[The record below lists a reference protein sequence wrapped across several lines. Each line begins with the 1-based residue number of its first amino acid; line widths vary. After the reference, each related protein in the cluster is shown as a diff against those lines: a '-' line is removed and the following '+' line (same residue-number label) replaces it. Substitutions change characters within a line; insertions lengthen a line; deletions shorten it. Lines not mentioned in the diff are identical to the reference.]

1 MFWLPSNFF
10 HFWSGQILAILNHTL
25 RSWKIDNF
33 GTRIWYN
40 SWWRHH
46 FWKIKLKKNLKTS
59 IKKSWKSKISEE
71 DMYFVRLTDIQIDWF
86 RNADMPSKADIQ
98 IETILVS
105 ISFHD
110 FRREVI
116 VPGTCA
122 HSNGNGTNEILES
135 EQNFWGRNKNFWD
148 RFWSNVVHR
157 GRVKTC
163 HKQLYAYEIA
173 YNWLTDYFQVT

>member
-1 MFWLPSNFF
+1 MAISK
-10 HFWSGQILAILNHTL
+10 ILDFSAG
-25 RSWKIDNF
+25 SKF
-33 GTRIWYN
+33 A
-40 SWWRHH
+40 
-46 FWKIKLKKNLKTS
+46 IKLPQDTRYDRDSQNCDWVLFSVTPLLNLADS
-59 IKKSWKSKISEE
+59 L
-71 DMYFVRLTDIQIDWF
+71 LTDIQIDWF

-98 IETILVS
+98 IETKFLSQFLFMVTAEIW
-105 ISFHD
+105 
-110 FRREVI
+110 EVI